1 MVWLDSPTNEYRRRV
16 LPLAA
21 FDPGLGLAVAAIST
35 QHRAGPA
42 EPPAFSEAARDACL
56 ALLRQ
61 SAHELTLRLVDGAP
75 VGTSDDLVGAECM
88 LASMLMMTC
97 YEMATSR
104 AAAAEC
110 HRRAARTIVG
120 VFGAV
125 AKGSEL
131 FTFLRN
137 QLAIHDVL
145 ASVTSFD
152 ADDLCEVIVPDEA
165 VEDLFTEYL
174 AFLHKVTLASRGVQF
189 VDAERLNVDTVR
201 SRFEQARASTLMKAA
216 TKLQLGR
223 STVRRDF
230 IRLVETYHA
239 AALLYSYRCL
249 DLASAGLDEERAYLG
264 ARLTSQLSE
273 FEDPAAWIQNM
284 PWPALVAGTEAHGN
298 VARQEA
304 VADALLAIARAT
316 NSLHHMDT
324 LGFLQEFWAGSDA
337 DWRPLAQRW
346 ENEHRRII
354 PV

>member
-75 VGTSDDLVGAECM
+75 VGTRDDVVGAECM

-104 AAAAEC
+104 VAAAEC

-120 VFGAV
+120 VFGTA

-152 ADDLCEVIVPDEA
+152 ANDLREVIVPDETT
-165 VEDLFTEYL
+165 EDLFTEYL
-174 AFLHKVTLASRGVQF
+174 GFLHKVTLASRGVEIA
-189 VDAERLNVDTVR
+189 DNERLDVDTIR
-201 SRFEQARASTLMKAA
+201 GRFEQARASTLMAA
-216 TKLQLGR
+216 TRLQLGH
-223 STVRRDF
+223 SAVRRDF
-230 IRLVETYHA
+230 IRLVETYHTT
-239 AALLYSYRCL
+239 ALLYSYRCL
-249 DLASAGLDEERAYLG
+249 DLASPSIDQERAYLG
-264 ARLTSQLSE
+264 IRLTAQLSE
-273 FEDPAAWIQNM
+273 FEDPATWIQNM
-284 PWPALVAGTEAHGN
+284 PWPVLVAGTEAYGD

-304 VADALLAIARAT
+304 VTDALLAVSRAT

-324 LGFLQEFWAGSDA
+324 LGFLQEFWAGDDT
-337 DWRPLAQRW
+337 DWRPLARRW
-346 ENEHRRII
+346 EHEDRRII